1 LLFAL
6 VAHRGNIS
14 AFSLNTYLFNDTHSL
29 SSSWYSLCLLDRNQ
43 TADRYSAPSIEASI
57 MSPEE
62 ITLVQTT
69 WQKVAPIK
77 ETAAEL
83 FYGKLFQLD
92 PSLRALFKGDM
103 QEQGRKLMTM
113 IGLAVTSLTR
123 LEQLLPVVQDLGKRH
138 ASYGVTA
145 AHYGTVATA
154 LIWTLEQ
161 GLGSDF
167 SDDVKAAWVKT
178 YTALANIMQEAA
190 ATIAA

>member
-1 LLFAL
+1 
-6 VAHRGNIS
+6 
-14 AFSLNTYLFNDTHSL
+14 
-29 SSSWYSLCLLDRNQ
+29 
-43 TADRYSAPSIEASI
+43 

-178 YTALANIMQEAA
+178 YTALANIMQDAA